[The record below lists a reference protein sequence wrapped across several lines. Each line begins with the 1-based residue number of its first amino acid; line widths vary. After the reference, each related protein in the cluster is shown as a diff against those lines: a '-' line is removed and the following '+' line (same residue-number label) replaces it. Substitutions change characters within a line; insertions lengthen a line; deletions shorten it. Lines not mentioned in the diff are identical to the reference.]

1 MLAADLAEAQADKEA
16 LLEYVAALEAS
27 AQSPSATPHRRAR
40 REVEAARAGRHA
52 AAAGLDVIDHE
63 LDAMSLEM
71 GTARRLEHINDAKSA
86 QMVAETPTVRQ
97 VQEANEA
104 AEAAVAGVGGARADR
119 FRHSEQPHTEAAMVG
134 GSALHPTH
142 RVGYYDAPH
151 AEAETNPPAGQ
162 GTLMSPGDT
171 PHLQP
176 RALAPA
182 MAMARGAERP
192 THAPQHVDEL
202 ARLRAELAV
211 ERAAREE
218 AEERARRREMTSH
231 VPAFAAMQG
240 TLRALLQR
248 RMGVNSDNRFADHL
262 CVCVCDVHTRDSP
275 LCTDR

>member
-1 MLAADLAEAQADKEA
+1 M
-16 LLEYVAALEAS
+16 
-27 AQSPSATPHRRAR
+27 
-40 REVEAARAGRHA
+40 
-52 AAAGLDVIDHE
+52 
-63 LDAMSLEM
+63 
-71 GTARRLEHINDAKSA
+71 
-86 QMVAETPTVRQ
+86 
-97 VQEANEA
+97 QEANEA

-119 FRHSEQPHTEAAMVG
+119 FRHSKQPHTEAAMVS

-192 THAPQHVDEL
+192 THSPQHVDEL

-240 TLRALLQR
+240 MLRALLQR

-262 CVCVCDVHTRDSP
+262 CVCV
-275 LCTDR
+275 